1 MAKAKLY
8 LNPRLPSGA
17 EPCADLNADKAGDCC
32 LDVHLKNYSGLI
44 GRARFS
50 WLVIWGG
57 VFVFLLYLVIGVL
70 IDASIR
76 EFLELLHW
84 ALICALLPAA
94 PILFITYRVSKNQS
108 PLRFCRKNRKVYLY
122 LKKKFYTFNWDTIHA
137 YTQTIAMIT
146 PTGTPYSEPH
156 LIIELDDNK
165 DSPTWVLISGS
176 ETCKKPVP
184 AHLES
189 LAIWEYIRVF
199 MEYGPDHLPD
209 PDPDSPLVSLETLVA
224 TLHKEI
230 SPFPIAGNG
239 NWFWQIMATLFFPV
253 RVVLFIVSYP
263 TDFIYYYFHKKFIKS
278 FVFPEEFKVPSVN
291 NCGLEQVEVPPTPLQ
306 KRREELKQMAKD
318 DPNMTYISHET
329 TAEEHKEKID
339 KG

>member
-1 MAKAKLY
+1 MAKTKLY

-17 EPCADLNADKAGDCC
+17 EPCADLNADKAGNCC
-32 LDVHLKNYSGLI
+32 LDVHLKNYSSLI
-44 GRARFS
+44 GRGRGS
-50 WLVIWGG
+50 WLVIWGSMFMYALYLSLG
-57 VFVFLLYLVIGVL
+57 LSTGGGGGILNLLLMASGTAFLL
-70 IDASIR
+70 S
-76 EFLELLHW
+76 
-84 ALICALLPAA
+84 A
-94 PILFITYRVSKNQS
+94 PILFITYRISKNQS
-108 PLRFCRKNRKVYLY
+108 PLRFCRKNRTLYLY

-137 YTQTIAMIT
+137 YTQTIAMIA

-156 LIIELDDNK
+156 LIIELDDDK

-199 MEYGPDHLPD
+199 MEHGPDYLPD
-209 PDPDSPLVSLETLVA
+209 PNPRTPYLSLE
-224 TLHKEI
+224 EI
-230 SPFPIAGNG
+230 KSGKKLNPFPIAGDDNL
-239 NWFWQIMATLFFPV
+239 FWQIMTTLFFPV
-253 RVVLFIVSYP
+253 RVIFFIITYP
-263 TDFIYYYFHKKFIKS
+263 TDFIYYYFHKKFIKP
-278 FVFPEEFKVPSVN
+278 FVFLQEFNVPSAN
-291 NCGLEQVEVPPTPLQ
+291 DCGLEQVEVPPTALQ

>member
-1 MAKAKLY
+1 MAKTKLY

-32 LDVHLKNYSGLI
+32 LDVHLKNYASLI

-57 VFVFLLYLVIGVL
+57 VFVFLFFSGSAVYSGDDILETLL
-70 IDASIR
+70 IPPAV
-76 EFLELLHW
+76 
-84 ALICALLPAA
+84 ALLLAV
-94 PILFITYRVSKNQS
+94 PILLIAYRVSKNQS

-137 YTQTIAMIT
+137 YTQTLAMIA

-176 ETCKKPVP
+176 ETCKTPVP
-184 AHLES
+184 KHLQS
-189 LAIWEYIRVF
+189 LAIWEYIHVF
-199 MEYGPDHLPD
+199 MEHGPDHLPD
-209 PDPDSPLVSLETLVA
+209 PDPRTPYLSLE
-224 TLHKEI
+224 EI
-230 SPFPIAGNG
+230 KSGKKLNPFPIAGDDNL
-239 NWFWQIMATLFFPV
+239 FWQIMTTLFFPV
-253 RVVLFIVSYP
+253 RAIFFITAYP
-263 TDFIYYYFHKKFIKS
+263 TDFIYYYFHKKFIKP

-291 NCGLEQVEVPPTPLQ
+291 DCGLEQVKVPLTPLQ

-329 TAEEHKEKID
+329 TANEHKEKID
-339 KG
+339 KD